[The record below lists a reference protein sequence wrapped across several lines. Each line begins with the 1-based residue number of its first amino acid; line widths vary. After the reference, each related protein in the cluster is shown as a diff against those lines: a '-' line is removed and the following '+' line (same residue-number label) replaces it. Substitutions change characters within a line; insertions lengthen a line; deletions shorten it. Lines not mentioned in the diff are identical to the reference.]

1 MAQVDFMESAAC
13 NIILAVSE
21 TVSVTVCTWYFIS
34 HTKGNINKPARSRAL
49 AFLGFW
55 AGYTGLAY
63 DFRSTAYAN
72 VPAIV
77 FMIAATM
84 LIGHNMYNDRR
95 MYLFYYFLYPVTF
108 VLMQLFIIYLVLGF
122 IVSQWGLPGFDLYSA
137 NIALIIKQPAALLL
151 TGVWTALLNRRQF
164 EDVTGFQFAGLFL
177 PPLISAFI
185 IASFFVLGNVYIQ
198 LYGVFLIIVDICCLV
213 FMNLYILYL
222 FSYQSRNRKLR
233 EELRLFQR
241 QSEMQYRYYERIEQ
255 KYESS
260 RKLIHDMRN
269 HLQSIEA
276 LYHMNESEAGNAY
289 AKDMHK
295 MLDRFGQRLYTDCHM
310 LNIILND
317 KAETARQRNIDME
330 VRIGAVELHH
340 MKDMDV
346 TTVFANLLDNALE
359 AAEQS
364 GGRKYISVKADAFRD
379 FNVVKICNSY
389 DPEQNGKRN
398 RGDSGHRGLG
408 LGNVKQTLKRYGG
421 GMDIEEGDSVFA
433 VSITIPR
440 PEAAAG
446 KE

>member
-1 MAQVDFMESAAC
+1 
-13 NIILAVSE
+13 
-21 TVSVTVCTWYFIS
+21 
-34 HTKGNINKPARSRAL
+34 
-49 AFLGFW
+49 
-55 AGYTGLAY
+55 
-63 DFRSTAYAN
+63 
-72 VPAIV
+72 
-77 FMIAATM
+77 
-84 LIGHNMYNDRR
+84 
-95 MYLFYYFLYPVTF
+95 
-108 VLMQLFIIYLVLGF
+108 
-122 IVSQWGLPGFDLYSA
+122 
-137 NIALIIKQPAALLL
+137 
-151 TGVWTALLNRRQF
+151 
-164 EDVTGFQFAGLFL
+164 
-177 PPLISAFI
+177 
-185 IASFFVLGNVYIQ
+185 
-198 LYGVFLIIVDICCLV
+198 
-213 FMNLYILYL
+213 
-222 FSYQSRNRKLR
+222 
-233 EELRLFQR
+233 
-241 QSEMQYRYYERIEQ
+241 MQYRYYERIEQ

-276 LYHMNESEAGNAY
+276 LYHMNESEAVNAY

-317 KAETARQRNIDME
+317 KAETARHRNIDME

-421 GMDIEEGDSVFA
+421 GMDIEEGDSVFT